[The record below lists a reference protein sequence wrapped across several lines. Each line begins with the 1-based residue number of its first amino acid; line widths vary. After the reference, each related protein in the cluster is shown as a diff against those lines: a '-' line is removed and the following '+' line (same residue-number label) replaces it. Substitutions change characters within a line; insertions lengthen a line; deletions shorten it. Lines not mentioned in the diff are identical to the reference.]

1 MGEGHNDCFGHLSGD
16 AVLVAISELLQK
28 NVRNSDI
35 LGRFGGEE
43 FVVVCPGA
51 GMEDAQILAE
61 RLNLAVRSSSVQIQG
76 QALRVTASIGGYAGM
91 VQPGMAWED
100 VLEVA
105 DAAMYRAKAAGRD
118 RVVMLR
124 ELLPEAAPV
133 AAQTWRESIA

>member
-1 MGEGHNDCFGHLSGD
+1 M
-16 AVLVAISELLQK
+16 
-28 NVRNSDI
+28 
-35 LGRFGGEE
+35 
-43 FVVVCPGA
+43 
-51 GMEDAQILAE
+51 
-61 RLNLAVRSSSVQIQG
+61 RSSSVQIQG